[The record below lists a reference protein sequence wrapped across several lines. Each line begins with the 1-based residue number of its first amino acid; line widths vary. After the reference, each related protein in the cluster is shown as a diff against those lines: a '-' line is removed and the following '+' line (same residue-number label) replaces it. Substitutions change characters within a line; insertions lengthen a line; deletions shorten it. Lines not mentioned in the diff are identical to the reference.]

1 MNALHVVFR
10 TSRFN
15 LSNVGVHFINPCCFG
30 EDLAAWL
37 RDKLRQKGI
46 DLREP
51 YQEDWGWGLG
61 VKNGGQSYYLGV
73 GGNADGASDNRD
85 EGEWR
90 VIVEKKQSI
99 GQRFSGQG
107 KITCEDELLLSVKE
121 ILMADPSIRGVHVE
135 DV

>member
-1 MNALHVVFR
+1 VNARYVVFR

-15 LSNVGVHFINPCCFG
+15 LSKVGVHFINPCCFG

-37 RDKLRQKGI
+37 WDKLRQKGI

-51 YQEDWGWGLG
+51 YQEDWGWGLP

-73 GGNADGASDNRD
+73 GGNADGSSDNRD
-85 EGEWR
+85 EGEWG
-90 VIVEKKQSI
+90 VIVEKKRSI
-99 GQRFSGQG
+99 GRRLSGQG
-107 KITCEDELLLSVKE
+107 KITGGDELLLSVKE
-121 ILMADPSIRGVHVE
+121 ILMADPSIRDVHVE